1 VKNDVPLEYRSRG
14 KDFERFFKN
23 YKLKKTPDGRY
34 VFISYDNFTEVLNNQ
49 TLVSDYLNVIDFKQN
64 FTFGTCIIE
73 SENELMFCENFLN
86 LIISHSKDMKCYTF
100 NSQLSDN
107 FKHSLEINGSI
118 SLIYHFEEFLYI
130 HDINDLPSFQ
140 FSKMLSIKRGKKLLY
155 DKIQLKRLPAP
166 YDTDCHYYK
175 DKIRSKNHC
184 LNQLIHKMFLKN
196 DCLPKN
202 HEFLTYII
210 ENYNY
215 THLKYK
221 FCSDSMKI
229 EWKKLMSKCHKSC
242 IEDIYEIRKLSGSTS
257 FGLETLYPQY
267 LSFEHK
273 PKLELILYLIKFGGL
288 LGLWHGISLIDLE
301 YFIFNSIHKI
311 NFKER
316 FMRKFGKYLILSR
329 LPFRS
334 IRRFK
339 FKVILILNFYP
350 INMLKIDFFLD

>member
-1 VKNDVPLEYRSRG
+1 
-14 KDFERFFKN
+14 
-23 YKLKKTPDGRY
+23 
-34 VFISYDNFTEVLNNQ
+34 
-49 TLVSDYLNVIDFKQN
+49 
-64 FTFGTCIIE
+64 
-73 SENELMFCENFLN
+73 
-86 LIISHSKDMKCYTF
+86 
-100 NSQLSDN
+100 
-107 FKHSLEINGSI
+107 
-118 SLIYHFEEFLYI
+118 
-130 HDINDLPSFQ
+130 
-140 FSKMLSIKRGKKLLY
+140 
-155 DKIQLKRLPAP
+155 
-166 YDTDCHYYK
+166 
-175 DKIRSKNHC
+175 
-184 LNQLIHKMFLKN
+184 
-196 DCLPKN
+196 
-202 HEFLTYII
+202 
-210 ENYNY
+210 
-215 THLKYK
+215 
-221 FCSDSMKI
+221 MKI